1 MNLAFRIILI
11 MGLTVNITYAQ
22 SGNYLKDEAD
32 EYFKVGRYWDAFFL
46 YRDILKMPEYQGD
59 HTIESQINNSSRA
72 MYLWKKTLDYKA
84 YRKYEIAK
92 QHMSELIVLNP
103 YDPNRGMLPRL
114 SLEHA
119 SDLQRM
125 AASQRTAEAKA
136 DYLKKAISLYQT
148 ALDEGL
154 KDEMVFSLIKQCE
167 NALEKG
173 KYDGIKQPTSYGI
186 NFEKEKKIEE
196 ERTRS
201 VEIIKAKEKDG
212 ESI

>member
-1 MNLAFRIILI
+1 MNIAFRLILI
-11 MGLTVNITYAQ
+11 LGLAANSTFAQ
-22 SGNYLKDEAD
+22 SRNYLKEEAD
-32 EYFKVGRYWDAFFL
+32 EYFKAGRYWDAFFQ
-46 YRDILKMPEYQGD
+46 YRNILKIPEFQGD
-59 HTIESQINNSSRA
+59 HTIESQISNSSRA

-114 SLEHA
+114 SLEQA

-125 AASQRTAEAKA
+125 AASQRTAEARA
-136 DYLKKAISLYQT
+136 DYLKRAIGLYQT

-167 NALEKG
+167 NALEKSR
-173 KYDGIKQPTSYGI
+173 YDNIKQPTSYGI

-212 ESI
+212 GSI